1 MKIVHFY
8 LILERILLNTMA
20 EDRYSI
26 FKKVLGMNKETPTIT
41 VTPYWNTN
49 NTWDDNIELIY
60 FWDDHQGDLDN

>member
-8 LILERILLNTMA
+8 LISERILLNIMA

-26 FKKVLGMNKETPTIT
+26 FKKVLGMNKETPTT
-41 VTPYWNTN
+41 TPYWNSN

-60 FWDDHQGDLDN
+60 FWDDHQGDLDS

>member
-60 FWDDHQGDLDN
+60 FWDDHQGDLDS